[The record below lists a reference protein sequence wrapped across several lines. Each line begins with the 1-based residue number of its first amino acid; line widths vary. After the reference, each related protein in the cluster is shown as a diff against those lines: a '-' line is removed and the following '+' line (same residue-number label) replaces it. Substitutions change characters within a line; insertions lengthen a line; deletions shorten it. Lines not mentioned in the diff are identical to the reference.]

1 MKKIKLIN
9 LVLLISVIS
18 GTFLVLE
25 AFIENYLITQ
35 TPVKFHFALPAG
47 LAVLA
52 QSSKTGRIP
61 ENYIALAGDSYAHGK
76 GDWLLEISPDSN
88 DAFHSAHV
96 LQNLTEHDVISF
108 GKSGASNIKGW
119 VRDPIA
125 RYQFIHDNI
134 DDSIKHP
141 KIILAYFY
149 AGNDLLEN
157 VLQLH
162 ESFIPKYGETALNDD
177 DAWNDF
183 FLTNIE
189 ERKVGPFSGID
200 SNLGWFPRATFKVLK
215 NELKAKK
222 VGSELG
228 DIHIQQTGKINSVW
242 VNDKEIKI
250 PDNIQAPT
258 LELTSAETEL
268 GFLAFSKSL
277 EYLKNFF
284 NKSQIIVVYIPSVI
298 ESYSRMSEKL
308 SIINI
313 RTKNKY
319 IEEIYTS
326 SQLMQRSNEI
336 ADRVKKISTSFGLS
350 FIDTRADIR
359 AASTQQLIHGP
370 VDWLHFNRKGYEV
383 LAQSISCGMEKQNIL
398 ETSRCPEN

>member
-1 MKKIKLIN
+1 MKKNKLIN

-157 VLQLH
+157 VQQLH

-200 SNLGWFPRATFKVLK
+200 NNLGWLPRATFKVLK
-215 NELKAKK
+215 NELKTKK
-222 VGSELG
+222 VGWELG
-228 DIHIQQTGKINSVW
+228 DIHIQQTGKFNSVW

-258 LELTSAETEL
+258 LDLTSAETEL

-383 LAQSISCGMEKQNIL
+383 LAQSISCGMAKQNIL

>member
-1 MKKIKLIN
+1 MKSSKLIN
-9 LVLLISVIS
+9 LALLIGVIS

-25 AFIENYLITQ
+25 AFVEIYLITQ

-61 ENYIALAGDSYAHGK
+61 ENYIALVGDSYAHGK

-96 LQNLTEHDVISF
+96 LQKLTERDVISF

-134 DDSIKHP
+134 DDSLKHP

-157 VLQLH
+157 VLQIH

-177 DAWNDF
+177 DAWKDF
-183 FLTNIE
+183 FLTSIE
-189 ERKVGPFSGID
+189 ERKVGPFSGIN

-215 NELKAKK
+215 NELKSKE

-228 DIHIQQTGKINSVW
+228 DIHIQGTGKINSVW
-242 VNDKEIKI
+242 VNNKEIKI
-250 PDNIQAPT
+250 PDKLQSPA
-258 LELTSAETEL
+258 LELNSAETEL
-268 GFLAFSKSL
+268 GFLAFRKSL
-277 EYLKNFF
+277 EYLKSFF
-284 NKSQIIVVYIPSVI
+284 NKSQIIVVYIPSAI
-298 ESYSRMSEKL
+298 ESYARVSQKISVTNL
-308 SIINI
+308 
-313 RTKNKY
+313 RTKNKH
-319 IEEIYTS
+319 IEEIHTS
-326 SQLMQRSNEI
+326 SKLVQRSNEI
-336 ADRVKKISTSFGLS
+336 ADRVKKITISFGLA
-350 FIDTRADIR
+350 FIDIRTDIR

-370 VDWLHFNRKGYEV
+370 IDWLHFNRKGYEV
-383 LAQSISCGMEKQNIL
+383 LAQSISCAMIKQNIL
-398 ETSRCPEN
+398 ETSTCPEN